1 MELVNATELL
11 RTLADAS
18 RVRLLALLV
27 DEELTVAEL
36 STITRLKQPR
46 VSTHLSK
53 LKEAGLVADR
63 RSGVAAYYRAT
74 AEDWPAATQ
83 SLWESLRAHTR
94 DAVLVEDHARRRQV
108 LDARLGASSW
118 ADTVAGDM
126 ERHYSPG
133 RSWEASMRACLEL
146 LELGDV
152 LDVASGD
159 GALAQLLAPR
169 TRTLTCVD
177 LSERVVAAGQARLA
191 DQPQAR
197 VVQGDMHALPLPD
210 ASVDL
215 VLLLQAL
222 PYSDRPAQ
230 VLAEAARV
238 LRAGGRLLLTCL
250 DRHQHRTVVAP
261 FGHRNLGFGADE
273 LATLLAQAGF
283 ARPRISVG
291 GVESRPP
298 HFKVWV
304 ATACAGNSSD

>member
-1 MELVNATELL
+1 M
-11 RTLADAS
+11 
-18 RVRLLALLV
+18 RLLALLS

-36 STITRLKQPR
+36 SIITRLKQPR

-53 LKEAGLVADR
+53 LKEAGLVMDR
-63 RSGVAAYYRAT
+63 RAGVAAYYRA
-74 AEDWPAATQ
+74 AVEDWPPPTRA
-83 SLWESLRAHTR
+83 LWDSLRAHVS
-94 DAVLVEDHARRRQV
+94 DAVLAEDRARQQQV
-108 LDARLGASSW
+108 LKARLGSASW
-118 ADTVAGDM
+118 ADSVAGDM

-177 LSERVVAAGQARLA
+177 LSERVVAAGRARLA

-197 VVQGDMHALPLPD
+197 VLQGDMHALPLTD

-222 PYSDRPAQ
+222 PYSEQPAR
-230 VLAEAARV
+230 VLAEAMRV
-238 LRAGGRLLLTCL
+238 LRPGGRLLLTCL
-250 DRHQHRTVVAP
+250 DQHPHRSVVTP
-261 FGHRNLGFGADE
+261 FGHRNLGFTRSEVHKLVSD
-273 LATLLAQAGF
+273 AGF
-283 ARPRISVG
+283 ANVRLGPG
-291 GVESRPP
+291 GVEARPP
-298 HFKVWV
+298 HFSVWV
-304 ATACAGNSSD
+304 ATAVVP